1 MSFRTTE
8 QMARERAQGSAR
20 QPPPGYSGAANGGAP
35 RGPYQAGGHGVGTP
49 QNPPPPPK
57 PEKKRRQPVITGFIA
72 IVLVLQ
78 LMGTFGITH
87 WTPGLFVGG
96 GIDRIVNYAAEN
108 GFEEASFVKL
118 AIDATTCLFWAIMLL
133 ASSGL
138 GTDSPPRI
146 MPGERGG
153 IYHQRRVAYL
163 PPLLALLACHVVGAM
178 IASTG
183 LWVLA
188 LPFELG
194 GHVGMA
200 ILLYIFLIPEGRRR
214 LVVVEDVAGAGAGSR
229 FHVSAGVYRK
239 GRRWLAVRHDH
250 LRGAELHDPLWAR
263 LFNTAH
269 LEITYLDNGL
279 NLTTQIIKGIGTKDE
294 LADIVALMN
303 GRFRYGRPLLHTLP
317 PSYANG
323 PQRPHHQDEESAPF

>member
-1 MSFRTTE
+1 MSVRTNE
-8 QMARERAQGSAR
+8 QMARERAQGGGR
-20 QPPPGYSGAANGGAP
+20 QPPPGFGNNATGGPATGQQ
-35 RGPYQAGGHGVGTP
+35 RTGGHAASPAQGRP
-49 QNPPPPPK
+49 QPPPPGPK
-57 PEKKRRQPVITGFIA
+57 RSQPLITAFIA
-72 IVLVLQ
+72 IILLLQ
-78 LMGTFGITH
+78 ILGTVGATN
-87 WTPGLFVGG
+87 WTPGVFVGG
-96 GIDRIVNYAAEN
+96 GIDRIIDYAVEN
-108 GFEEASFVKL
+108 GFQEAIVIKV
-118 AIDATTCLFWAIMLL
+118 AIDALTCVFWAIMLL

-138 GTDSPPRI
+138 GSDSPPRI

-163 PPLLALLACHVVGAM
+163 PPLLALLACHAVGAM
-178 IASTG
+178 IASIG

-194 GHVGMA
+194 GHIGMA

-229 FHVSAGVYRK
+229 LHVSAGVYRK

-250 LRGAELHDPLWAR
+250 LRAAELHDPLWAR

-279 NLTTQIIKGIGTKDE
+279 NLTTQVIKGIGSKDE
-294 LADIVALMN
+294 LATIVAFLN

-317 PSYANG
+317 PSYANA
-323 PQRPHHQDEESAPF
+323 PQRPHRHDEESSPF